1 MRSTPRS
8 IRVALVVSMLGLAAL
23 ALQSA
28 SAATFGTESVST
40 AGAAAHRCLVATGSG
55 DPAFVRNFNP
65 YVQGLPTSS
74 FVRGGMYEPLVIT
87 SPAGGGKQYRWLA
100 QELSWSRDGK
110 TLTLTIRPNVKWS
123 DGKPLTSA
131 DVVYSLTAGRQNAT
145 MDIVGLTRPDS
156 NIASVGARGSRTV
169 VIRLK
174 TRDSQFIGA
183 TLNGQFVVPKHV
195 FSKVADINKFLNT
208 NPVGSG
214 PFTRVSR
221 FNTQDYVLE
230 KNRNYWKRGA
240 PRIQCLEYIRAAS
253 NDAALIQI
261 VNGQADWTHNFV
273 PNVEKAYIAKDR
285 RHYHAFY
292 STTAYPIGLFFDLS
306 KYPYSLVPF
315 RKAVSRAIDRNKVSK
330 LGEYG
335 YAPPTDAIGIH
346 GIFPTWKPAPT
357 VQKAAKQLANYNPT
371 AARKLLT
378 DAGFT
383 YKSGDL
389 YDPHGNRV
397 GFQIHVIAG
406 WSDWVASLQIISK
419 NLQDIGIDA
428 SVKLEPDWGSW
439 FPFATS
445 TKYVTLLWQTASAA
459 SPYGFFF
466 SHLSRNAYVPPGED
480 GVNTGNYAHY
490 WDPTATKLLNTWKNT
505 LSLSGQKKIAAQ
517 LQALWLQ
524 KFPMIPLFIGPQ
536 WSTYSTKYFHCFP
549 TPKNYYAQPIFNN
562 FPDNTVTLTR
572 ICPGESAG

>member
-1 MRSTPRS
+1 MRSSPRS
-8 IRVALVVSMLGLAAL
+8 IRAALLASMVGLAAL
-23 ALQSA
+23 ALQTA
-28 SAATFGTESVST
+28 SAGSAPTAT
-40 AGAAAHRCLVATGSG
+40 AAAAHRCLVATGSG

-87 SPAGGGKQYRWLA
+87 TPAGGGKQYRWLA
-100 QELSWSRDGK
+100 QELSWSKDGK
-110 TLTLTIRPNVKWS
+110 TLTLTIQPNVKWS
-123 DGKPLTSA
+123 DGKALTAA
-131 DVVYSLTAGRQNAT
+131 DVAYSLTAGKQDAT
-145 MDIVGLTRPDS
+145 MDIVGFTRPET
-156 NIASVGARGSRTV
+156 NIASVRARGARTV
-169 VIRLK
+169 VIGLK

-214 PFTRVSR
+214 PFTRVTR
-221 FNTQDYVLE
+221 FNTQDYVLS
-230 KNRNYWKRGA
+230 KNPNYWRKGA
-240 PRIQCLEYIRAAS
+240 PRIQCVEYIRAAS
-253 NDAALIQI
+253 NDAALLQI

-292 STTAYPIGLFFDLS
+292 STTAYPIGLFFDTS
-306 KYPYSLVPF
+306 KYPYSMVQF
-315 RKAVSRAIDRNKVSK
+315 RKGVSRAIDRNKVSK

-346 GIFPTWKPAPT
+346 GIFPTWKPSPA
-357 VQKAAKQLANYNPT
+357 VAKAAKQLASYSPA
-371 AARKLLT
+371 AARKIFT

-383 YKSGDL
+383 YRSGDL
-389 YDPHGNRV
+389 YDPRGDRV
-397 GFQIHVIAG
+397 GFQVHVIAG

-419 NLQDIGIDA
+419 NLQDVGIDA
-428 SVKLEPDWGSW
+428 SVKLEPDWGAW

-459 SPYGFFF
+459 SPYGFFY
-466 SHLSRNAYVPPGED
+466 SHLSRNAYTPPGED
-480 GVNTGNYAHY
+480 GVTTGNYAHF
-490 WDPTATKLLNTWKNT
+490 WDAKATKLLATWKNT
-505 LSLSGQKKIAAQ
+505 LGVSGQKKIAAQ

>member
-1 MRSTPRS
+1 MRSSPRS
-8 IRVALVVSMLGLAAL
+8 IRAALLVSMLGLAAL
-23 ALQSA
+23 ALQTA
-28 SAATFGTESVST
+28 SAGSAPTATT
-40 AGAAAHRCLVATGSG
+40 AAAHRCLVATGSG

-65 YVQGLPTSS
+65 YVQGIPSSS

-87 SPAGGGKQYRWLA
+87 TPAGGGKQYRWLA
-100 QELSWSRDGK
+100 QELSWSKDAK
-110 TLTLTIRPNVKWS
+110 TLTLTIQPNVKWS
-123 DGKPLTSA
+123 DGKPLTAA
-131 DVVYSLTAGRQNAT
+131 DVAYSLTAGRQDKT
-145 MDIVGLTRPDS
+145 MDIVGLTRPET
-156 NIASVGARGSRTV
+156 NIASVRTRGARSV

-183 TLNGQFVVPKHV
+183 TLNGQFVVPKHI
-195 FSKVADINKFLNT
+195 FSKVADINKFLNP
-208 NPVGSG
+208 NPVGTG
-214 PFTRVSR
+214 PFTRVTR
-221 FNTQDYVLE
+221 FSAQDYVLS
-230 KNRNYWKRGA
+230 KNPNYWKKGA
-240 PRIQCLEYIRAAS
+240 PKIQCVEYIHAAS

-292 STTAYPIGLFFDLS
+292 STTAYPIGLFFDTS
-306 KYPYSLVPF
+306 KYPYSMVQF
-315 RKAVSRAIDRNKVSK
+315 RKGVSRAIDRNKVSK

-346 GIFPTWKPAPT
+346 GVFPTWKPSKA
-357 VQKAAKQLANYNPT
+357 VQKAAKQLATYSPA
-371 AARKLLT
+371 AARKIFT

-383 YKSGDL
+383 YKGGDL
-389 YDPHGNRV
+389 YDPRGNRV

-419 NLQDIGIDA
+419 NLQDVGIDA
-428 SVKLEPDWGSW
+428 SVKLEPGWGEW

-445 TKYVTLLWQTASAA
+445 TKYVTLLWQTASLA
-459 SPYGFFF
+459 SPYGFFY

-480 GVNTGNYAHY
+480 GVTTGNYAHF
-490 WDPTATKLLNTWKNT
+490 WDATATKLLGKWKNT
-505 LSLSGQKKIAAQ
+505 LDLAGQKKIAGQ